1 MTNHG
6 YPMTKIAVFGSGSG
20 TNFEA
25 IMKWIHNGNL
35 QAEVALVVCDKHN
48 AGIIAKAEREGLET
62 LVFSPKDFESKAAYE
77 KVLVEK
83 MQSLN
88 VEWVIL
94 AGFMRLVGEELLHAY
109 PNRII
114 NIHPSLLPAYKGK
127 DAIGQAYRAGEK
139 EIGVSIHYVDEG
151 MDTGTIIAQ
160 KSIKLTGDESLD
172 EVEMMIHAIEHRL
185 YPATLENLFNSTK
198 SIKGLV

>member
-1 MTNHG
+1 
-6 YPMTKIAVFGSGSG
+6 
-20 TNFEA
+20 
-25 IMKWIHNGNL
+25 
-35 QAEVALVVCDKHN
+35 
-48 AGIIAKAEREGLET
+48 
-62 LVFSPKDFESKAAYE
+62 
-77 KVLVEK
+77 
-83 MQSLN
+83 
-88 VEWVIL
+88 
-94 AGFMRLVGEELLHAY
+94 MRLVGEELLHAY

-185 YPATLENLFNSTK
+185 YPATLENLFNK
-198 SIKGLV
+198 EK

>member
-1 MTNHG
+1 
-6 YPMTKIAVFGSGSG
+6 MTKIAVFGSGSG

-25 IMKWIHNGNL
+25 IMKWVNNGHL
-35 QAEVALVVCDKHN
+35 QAEVMLVVCDQQN
-48 AGIIAKAEREGLET
+48 AGIITKAERESIET
-62 LVFSPKDFESKAAYE
+62 LVFDPKAFESKAAYE

-88 VEWVIL
+88 IEWVVL
-94 AGFMRLVGEELLHAY
+94 AGFMRLVGEELLKAY
-109 PNRII
+109 PNHII

-160 KSIKLTGDESLD
+160 KSIQLTGEESLE
-172 EVEMMIHAIEHRL
+172 EVEGMIHAVEHRL
-185 YPATLENLFNSTK
+185 YPATLENLFNK
-198 SIKGLV
+198 EK

>member
-1 MTNHG
+1 
-6 YPMTKIAVFGSGSG
+6 MTKIAVFGSGSG

-25 IMKWIHNGNL
+25 IMKWINNGKL
-35 QAEVALVVCDKHN
+35 AAEVVLVVCDKPEM
-48 AGIIAKAEREGLET
+48 GIIAKAEREGLET
-62 LVFSPKDFESKAAYE
+62 LVFDPKAYENKAAYE
-77 KVLVEK
+77 QVLVEK

-94 AGFMRLVGEELLHAY
+94 AGFMRLVGDVLLQAY
-109 PNRII
+109 PHHII

-151 MDTGTIIAQ
+151 MDTGEIIAQ

-172 EVEMMIHAIEHRL
+172 EVELLIHAVEHRL
-185 YPATLENLFNSTK
+185 YPATLEMLFSR
-198 SIKGLV
+198 SQS